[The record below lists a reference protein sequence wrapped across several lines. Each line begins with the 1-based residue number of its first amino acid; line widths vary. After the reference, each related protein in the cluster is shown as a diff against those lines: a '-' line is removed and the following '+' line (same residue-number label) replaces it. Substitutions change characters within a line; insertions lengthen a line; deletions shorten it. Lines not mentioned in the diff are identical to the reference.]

1 VRFPEYN
8 QYDALGLAELVRSR
22 KISAAELCE
31 AAIERLDKVNPQTN
45 AVVTRAFDRARA
57 FAAQPL
63 PDGPFAGVP
72 FLLKDLGAPWAG
84 VRLTAGSRFFEN
96 YVPDLDATLVQ
107 RLRAAGLNFLGRTT
121 APEFGLVPFTEPLIH
136 KPVCTPWKAG
146 HIAGG
151 SSGGAAA
158 AVASGVV
165 PMAHGGD
172 GGGSIRMPASCCGL
186 FGLKPS
192 RGRTPIGPFIS
203 ESWYGFV
210 AEHALTRSVRDSAA
224 LLDATLGPEP
234 TGLFSIEAPASSY
247 LQASQQDPRP
257 LRVGITA
264 VPHMPGTLHPDCRA
278 ALDDAAKLVELLGHT
293 VIPVELDISG
303 TEFANDFF
311 ASVAVALTAEVDLS
325 ARLLGKPARPSEFE
339 AETWVMNLIGRQVSA
354 RRFMLARQNLQA
366 LTRKMTA
373 QFETIDVLLTP
384 TLALPPPPL
393 GSLRPHGFEGF
404 MQKVIVTLGLGVLL
418 RLPGV
423 VEKSV
428 AEVFKFMPFT
438 ALANVTGQPSM
449 SVPLFWNGDGLPI
462 GSMFTARLGDEA
474 TLFALAGQ
482 LERARPWA
490 NKRPPIHADN

>member
-1 VRFPEYN
+1 MRFPEYN
-8 QYDALGLAELVRSR
+8 QHDALGLAQLVRTGQITAS
-22 KISAAELCE
+22 ELCE
-31 AAIERLDKVNPQTN
+31 AAIERLEKVNPQTN
-45 AVVTRAFDRARA
+45 AVVTRAFDRARS
-57 FAAQPL
+57 FAADPL

-84 VRLTAGSRFFEN
+84 VRLTNGSRFFEH
-96 YVPDLDATLVQ
+96 YVPDMDGTLVQ
-107 RLRAAGLNFLGRTT
+107 RLRAAGLNFLGRT
-121 APEFGLVPFTEPLIH
+121 ASPELGLVPFTEPELH

-146 HIAGG
+146 FIAGG
-151 SSGGAAA
+151 SSGGSAA

-192 RGRTPIGPFIS
+192 RGRTPIGPLIS

-210 AEHALTRSVRDSAA
+210 AEHAITRSVRDSAA

-247 LQASQQDPRP
+247 LQACQQDPRP

-264 VPHMPGTLHPDCRA
+264 LPHMPGTLHPDCRA
-278 ALDDAAKLVELLGHT
+278 ALDDAAKLVESLGHT
-293 VIPVELDISG
+293 IVPVELGISKM
-303 TEFANDFF
+303 EFANDFF
-311 ASVAVALTAEVDLS
+311 TSVAVALTAEIDMS
-325 ARLLGKPARPSEFE
+325 SRLLGKTAGSGDFE
-339 AETWVMNLIGRQVSA
+339 ADTWVVNLIGRQTSA
-354 RRFMLARQNLQA
+354 RRFMKARQNLQA
-366 LTRKMTA
+366 LTRATTR
-373 QFETIDVLLTP
+373 QFENIDVLLTP
-384 TLALPPPPL
+384 TLALPPPPI

-404 MQKVIVTLGLGVLL
+404 MQKVIAKLGLGVLL
-418 RLPGV
+418 RVPGV

-438 ALANVTGQPSM
+438 PLANVTGQPSM
-449 SVPLFWNGDGLPI
+449 SVPLFWNDDGLPI
-462 GSMFTARLGDEA
+462 GTMFTARLGDEA

-490 NKRPPIHADN
+490 DKRPPIHADA